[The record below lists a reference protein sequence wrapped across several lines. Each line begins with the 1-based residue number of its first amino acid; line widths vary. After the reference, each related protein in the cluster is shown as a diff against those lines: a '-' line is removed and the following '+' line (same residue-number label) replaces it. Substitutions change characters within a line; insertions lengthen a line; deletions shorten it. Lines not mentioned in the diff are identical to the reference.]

1 MLEQSVAP
9 VARRTRPWQLAAGF
23 GLRHC
28 PSMTRL
34 SFFCLCLI
42 GLCPALLAGASAA
55 NVLMFPA
62 LSGKQDAA
70 VLTVYSSLDEALAK
84 PMIAGFQAANPDVA
98 VAYEDMLTGEIYD
111 RIVHETDAGKK
122 TADFAFSSAMD
133 LQVKLANDGYAQASD
148 LPMSG
153 RWPQW
158 ANWRNT
164 VYALTF
170 EPAVFVYHK
179 PSFKNEAPPASRA
192 EFIEFL
198 QKHGDSVHGRIGTYD
213 IERSG
218 VGFLFMSRDQEQF
231 GDIWSVVRAM
241 GAAGVKLYSTSGAIL
256 ERVAD
261 GRFLLGYNIVGSYA
275 ADWASRDPNVGIVL
289 PKDYTVVMS
298 RIGLVPQ
305 AAANA
310 DLGKR
315 YLEFFM
321 SKEGQTI
328 MARELQIPAVSPE
341 VAGNNTATTMREM
354 LGGQLKPVPVSLGLM
369 VYLDQ
374 VKRARLISKWN
385 EELRHQ

>member
-1 MLEQSVAP
+1 MKGPLVSLLCLALSP
-9 VARRTRPWQLAAGF
+9 GLAA
-23 GLRHC
+23 
-28 PSMTRL
+28 
-34 SFFCLCLI
+34 
-42 GLCPALLAGASAA
+42 AGTTT
-55 NVLMFPA
+55 FPA
-62 LSGKQDAA
+62 LSGREDAP
-70 VLTVYSSLDEALAK
+70 VLHVYSSLDEPLAK
-84 PMIAGFQAANPDVA
+84 PMIAGFQQANPDVT
-98 VAYEDMLTGEIYD
+98 VRYEDMLTGEIYD
-111 RIVHETDAGKK
+111 RIVRETDLGKK

-133 LQVKLANDGYAQASD
+133 LQVKLANDGYAQPSD

-153 RWPQW
+153 QWPAW

-164 VYALTF
+164 AYALTF

-179 PSFKNEAPPASRA
+179 PSFKDFSPPSTRA
-192 EFIEFL
+192 EFVDFL
-198 QKHGDSVHGRIGTYD
+198 QKQGDAIYGRIGTYD

-218 VGFLFMSRDQEQF
+218 VGFLFMARDQEQF
-231 GDIWSVVRAM
+231 GDIWSVIQAM
-241 GAAGVKLYSTSGAIL
+241 GAAGVKLYSTSEAIL

-261 GRFLLGYNIVGSYA
+261 GRFALGYNILGSYA
-275 ADWASRDPNVGIVL
+275 ADWASRYPDVGIVL

-305 AAANA
+305 AANMP

-315 YLEFFM
+315 YLQFFM

-374 VKRARLISKWN
+374 VKRARLIARWN
-385 EELRHQ
+385 EVLRLQ

>member
-1 MLEQSVAP
+1 MK
-9 VARRTRPWQLAAGF
+9 
-23 GLRHC
+23 
-28 PSMTRL
+28 RL
-34 SFFCLCLI
+34 LFPLLCL
-42 GLCPALLAGASAA
+42 ALSPGFAEADTKL
-55 NVLMFPA
+55 FQA
-62 LSGKQDAA
+62 LSGRDDAPM
-70 VLTVYSSLDEALAK
+70 LTVYSSLDEPLAK
-84 PMIAGFQAANPDVA
+84 PMIAGFQTANPDVA
-98 VAYEDMLTGEIYD
+98 VRYEDMLTGEIYD
-111 RIVHETDAGKK
+111 RIVRETDAGGK

-133 LQVKLANDGYAQASD
+133 LQVKLANDGYAQRSD

-153 RWPQW
+153 QWPGW

-164 VYALTF
+164 AYALTF

-179 PSFKNEAPPASRA
+179 PSFKDSSPPSTRA
-192 EFIEFL
+192 ELVEFL
-198 QKHGDSVHGRIGTYD
+198 QKRGDAVYGRIGTYD

-218 VGFLFMSRDQEQF
+218 VGFLFMARDQEQF
-231 GDIWSVVRAM
+231 GDIWSVIRAM
-241 GAAGVKLYSTSGAIL
+241 GAAGVKLYSTSQAIL

-261 GRFLLGYNIVGSYA
+261 GRFLLGYNILGSYA
-275 ADWASRDPNVGIVL
+275 ADWASRHPDVGIVL

-305 AAANA
+305 AAAA
-310 DLGKR
+310 PDLGKR

-341 VAGNNTATTMREM
+341 VAGNNTATTLREM

-374 VKRARLISKWN
+374 VKRARLISRWN
-385 EELRHQ
+385 EVLRLQ

>member
-1 MLEQSVAP
+1 MIA
-9 VARRTRPWQLAAGF
+9 
-23 GLRHC
+23 
-28 PSMTRL
+28 SMIR
-34 SFFCLCLI
+34 SASICLYV
-42 GLCPALLAGASAA
+42 LLALPAICHAA
-55 NVLMFPA
+55 ETTIFPA
-62 LSGKQDAA
+62 RSGRADAP
-70 VLTVYSSLDEALAK
+70 VLTVYSSLDEPLAA
-84 PMIAGFQAANPDVA
+84 PIIAGFQDANPDIA
-98 VAYEDMLTGEIYD
+98 VRYDDMLTGDIYD
-111 RIVHETDAGKK
+111 RIVRETDAGMK

-133 LQVKLANDGYAQASD
+133 LQIKLANDGYAQRSD
-148 LPMSG
+148 LPMSDI
-153 RWPQW
+153 WPDW

-179 PSFKNEAPPASRA
+179 PSFENVSPPSSRA
-192 EFIEFL
+192 ELVDFL
-198 QKHGDSVHGRIGTYD
+198 ENHGDEAYGRIGTYD

-231 GDIWSVVRAM
+231 DDIWSVIGAM

-256 ERVAD
+256 ERIAD

-275 ADWASRDPNVGIVL
+275 ADWASRHPNVGITL

-298 RIGLVPQ
+298 RIGLIPQ
-305 AAANA
+305 AAARP

-315 YLEFFM
+315 YLQFFM
-321 SKEGQTI
+321 SKAGQTI
-328 MARELQIPAVSPE
+328 MARELQIPAVSPQ

-374 VKRARLISKWN
+374 VKRARLISRWN
-385 EELRHQ
+385 QALRLQ